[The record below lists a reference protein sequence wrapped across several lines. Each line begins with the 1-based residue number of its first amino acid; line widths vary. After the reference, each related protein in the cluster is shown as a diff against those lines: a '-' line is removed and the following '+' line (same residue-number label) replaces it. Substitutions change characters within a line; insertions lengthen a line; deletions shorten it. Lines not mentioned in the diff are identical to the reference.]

1 MATVN
6 FLYRSKKEVAPL
18 TLRLLF
24 RDNNNVDF
32 VYSAKTKY
40 RIEKEQWNKIN
51 RTSKDAETKNK
62 RLEVSRDLQQIENH
76 ILDNF
81 NLTPLNQISKDWLT
95 YQMELFYNPKDQ
107 NQQSDLL
114 TDAIQDLIDSADVRK
129 NGKGGLG
136 LSKSRINAY
145 KSLKN
150 ILTDYQGK
158 NQFKVKD
165 VNVRFAKEFL
175 KHLLHNK
182 KYQKSYALKKIADL
196 KTVCYDAETNGI
208 EVNPQL
214 KKIESAKPSNENIIY
229 LNPSELEK
237 IEKANI
243 INEALQ
249 NARKWLLLGCNI
261 GQRGGDLLNLNENNF
276 VTRNGLNVIELKH
289 QKTGKNVTI
298 PVLEKTKEILET
310 GLPYKISIQK
320 FNEYIKKVC
329 QLAEI
334 NEITKGAIIEVTE
347 KGKGNKQK
355 RKKEGIY
362 PKHDLIASH
371 VCRRSFATNL
381 YGSLPTPLI
390 MQITAHSTEKMFLNY
405 IGKDSLD
412 YAQQI
417 ADFYTLQAQK
427 DKKKSNLTVV
437 KNVVQN

>member
-1 MATVN
+1 MATIK
-6 FLYRSKKEVAPL
+6 FLIQSKSDNAPIY
-18 TLRLLF
+18 LRLSLNRLTSLKRKTGLF
-24 RDNNNVDF
+24 INPKEWSSTTGLPKQNNN
-32 VYSAKTKY
+32 SNKNLSTKLLGLSNDIVKKLNDANSNGISINGSWLQHNIDLHFK
-40 RIEKEQWNKIN
+40 RITE
-51 RTSKDAETKNK
+51 
-62 RLEVSRDLQQIENH
+62 H
-76 ILDNF
+76 
-81 NLTPLNQISKDWLT
+81 
-95 YQMELFYNPKDQ
+95 
-107 NQQSDLL
+107 QQSDLL
-114 TDAIQDLIDSADVRK
+114 TYAIQDIIDSAEVRK

-150 ILTDYQGK
+150 ILTEYQGK
-158 NQFKVKD
+158 NQFKVKE
-165 VNVRFAKEFL
+165 VNVKFAKDFL
-175 KHLLHNK
+175 KHLLNIK
-182 KYQKSYALKKIADL
+182 NYQKSYALKKIADL

-208 EVNPQL
+208 EVNFQL
-214 KKIESAKPSNENIIY
+214 KKIESAKTSNENIIY
-229 LNPSELEK
+229 LNPLELAK

-276 VTRNGLNVIELKH
+276 VTRNGLNVIELKQ

-320 FNEYIKKVC
+320 FNEHIKDVC
-329 QLAEI
+329 EIAEI
-334 NEITKGAIIEVTE
+334 NEMIKGSVITVTE

-355 RKKEGIY
+355 RKVEGVY
-362 PKHDLIASH
+362 PKYDLISSH

-381 YGSLPTPLI
+381 YGTPLTTPLI

-417 ADFYTLQAQK
+417 ANFYTLQAQK
-427 DKKKSNLTVV
+427 EKKESNLTVV
-437 KNVVQN
+437 KNVSNE